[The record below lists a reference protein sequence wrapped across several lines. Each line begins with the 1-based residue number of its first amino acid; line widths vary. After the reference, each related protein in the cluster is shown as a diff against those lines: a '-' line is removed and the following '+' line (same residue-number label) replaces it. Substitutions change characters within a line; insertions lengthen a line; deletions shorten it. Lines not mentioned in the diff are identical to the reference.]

1 MASRRCEL
9 LLLRHGIAEERQA
22 DLEDGQ
28 RRLTPEGLERT
39 GRVIEALRDLDL
51 ACDLVLSS
59 PLVRARQTAELAVA
73 CGLAPELELAAGLA
87 PLADPQPLLE
97 RWLGPLSPRPGWRRL
112 ALVGHEPDL
121 STLAAL
127 LIGVPMAQAPQ
138 ALQLKKAG
146 VALLQCS
153 APAPSGGAASGLLG
167 SARLALLLPPRALL
181 GPRAGKAPSGH

>member
-9 LLLRHGIAEERQA
+9 LLLRHGIAEDR
-22 DLEDGQ
+22 LEGHDDDQ
-28 RRLTPEGLERT
+28 RRLTPEGRERT
-39 GRVIEALRDLDL
+39 AQVIERLVGLDL
-51 ACDLVLSS
+51 TCDLVLSS

-73 CGLAPELELAAGLA
+73 AALAPELELAAALA
-87 PLADPQPLLE
+87 PLADPLPLLE

-127 LIGVPMAQAPQ
+127 LIGVPMAHAPQ

-146 VALLQCS
+146 AALLQWS
-153 APAPSGGAASGLLG
+153 PGPAGSLLG

-181 GPRAGKAPSGH
+181 GPRPVQA